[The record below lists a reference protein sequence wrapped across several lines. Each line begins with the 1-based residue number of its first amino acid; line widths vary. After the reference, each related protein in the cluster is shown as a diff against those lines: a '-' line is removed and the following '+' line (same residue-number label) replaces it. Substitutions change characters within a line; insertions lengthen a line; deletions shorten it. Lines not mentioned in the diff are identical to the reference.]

1 MKNKVIAWGLAVTAG
16 IVLALILLIHLNII
30 SPTKDHLNIKLTT
43 STDDY
48 GNFRGFRGFSNLDV
62 FPEKLLKSAQ
72 NIDFYYNDD
81 SSPIFDDSCQVY
93 LKCSYNESDYQSEIQ
108 RLKSIKE
115 QYQEMEQKTWVDN
128 ENFKFPA
135 VVAIYNNN
143 HCYEYA
149 LLNENNFS
157 IIYVFL
163 QFIYKEDVV
172 FDNDF
177 LPNKYFNPDEVID
190 TSKEGQSIYLFPIS
204 SGDKHGTYGK
214 WLEVNK

>member
-1 MKNKVIAWGLAVTAG
+1 MIMVILE
-16 IVLALILLIHLNII
+16 I
-30 SPTKDHLNIKLTT
+30 
-43 STDDY
+43 
-48 GNFRGFRGFSNLDV
+48 FRGFSNLDV
-62 FPEKLLKSAQ
+62 FPEKLLKSTQ

-93 LKCSYNESDYQSEIQ
+93 LKCSYNKSDYQNEIQ
-108 RLKSIKE
+108 RLNSIKE
-115 QYQEMEQKTWVDN
+115 QYQEMEQKIWVDN

-149 LLNENNFS
+149 LLNENEFS

-163 QFIYKEDVV
+163 QFIYEEDVV

-177 LPNKYFNPDEVID
+177 LPNNYVNPDKVID

-204 SGDKHGTYGK
+204 SRK
-214 WLEVNK
+214 